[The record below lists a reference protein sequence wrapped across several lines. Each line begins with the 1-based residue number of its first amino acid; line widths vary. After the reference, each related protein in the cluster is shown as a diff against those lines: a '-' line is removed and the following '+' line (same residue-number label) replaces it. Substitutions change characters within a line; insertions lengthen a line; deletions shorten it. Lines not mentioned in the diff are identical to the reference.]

1 MKTSYLIFW
10 QLGDNEQ
17 SIDETA
23 IDVFIN
29 KSDTAKEKYKKIL
42 RELEHELEN
51 EIGDY
56 SCLTVRA
63 IYRL

>member
-42 RELEHELEN
+42 RELKN